1 MMGYSSS
8 KQEIEARNLIVRPFP
23 RAGKT
28 ATFKRLRRHPNF
40 KWPADP
46 IDLTDESLVR
56 YICEACANFVSPEK
70 HEGENDEFRCE
81 DISNAIRSLF
91 LPELME
97 QVKRLRTTP
106 NVRNDAH

>member
-1 MMGYSSS
+1 MGYSSS
-8 KQEIEARNLIVRPFP
+8 AEERKAQNLIVRPFP
-23 RAGKT
+23 RAGKV

-46 IDLTDESLVR
+46 ADLTDDALVR

-81 DISNAIRSLF
+81 DISNAIRELF
-91 LPELME
+91 LPELTG
-97 QVKRLRTTP
+97 QVDRLRTIGGEAT
-106 NVRNDAH
+106 